1 MSRAPLGILVY
12 GHGHRWECR
21 HCFNCNV
28 LEYMSYAEG
37 FDPVAGF
44 PPVGLSLAVL
54 RSWLVLNVFSVRQCC
69 EEPGRVFIWI
79 VPAVTVSFSRGLLK
93 YSHAL

>member
-1 MSRAPLGILVY
+1 
-12 GHGHRWECR
+12 
-21 HCFNCNV
+21 
-28 LEYMSYAEG
+28 MSYAEG